1 MGGQLL
7 RSKEVDWGHSSDEK
21 QESIYSYFRARE
33 AERKLIS
40 VPTAHYLHGAQIW
53 VSQHFSV
60 TLTP

>member
-21 QESIYSYFRARE
+21 QESIYSYLRARE

-40 VPTAHYLHGAQIW
+40 VPTAHYLHTF
-53 VSQHFSV
+53 VLKNKTTKLSYH
-60 TLTP
+60 L